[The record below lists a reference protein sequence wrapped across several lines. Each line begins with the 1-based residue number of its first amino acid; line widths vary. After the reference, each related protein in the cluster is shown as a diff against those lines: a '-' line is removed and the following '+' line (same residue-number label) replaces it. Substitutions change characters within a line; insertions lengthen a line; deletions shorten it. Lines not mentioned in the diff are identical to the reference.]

1 MSPQEPLAEP
11 AAGTPAEKSL
21 RSDILRVLLVAAFF
35 LAALYLLRLDWV
47 RAELFDREV
56 IRARLKAIGLP
67 SQLSFLV
74 LTIPLIA
81 IGLPRSWVSVMAGGV
96 FGAATG
102 FTLSMISAVIG
113 STINFYTGYLFLRG
127 PLSRRLP
134 ARFAPWRER
143 LRRNGFYWVLYL
155 RLFPISNSTM
165 TSLLAGAVRMK
176 VLHFIAASAIGFIP
190 QTAALTLLASSAAKS
205 NIQQFVLG
213 ISLLVLIVILFRVMK
228 KRTHPEPAPAAE
240 HSTR

>member
-1 MSPQEPLAEP
+1 MPDPPAEVVEP
-11 AAGTPAEKSL
+11 ARPEKPL
-21 RSDILRVLLVAAFF
+21 RSDVIRVVLVAAFF
-35 LAALYLLRLDWV
+35 LCALYLLRLDWV

-56 IRARLKAIGLP
+56 IRARLQSIGLP

-74 LTIPLIA
+74 LTIPLIS

-102 FTLSMISAVIG
+102 FTLSLVAAIVG
-113 STINFYTGYLFLRG
+113 STVNFYTGYLFLRG

-134 ARFAPWRER
+134 ERFAPWRER
-143 LRRNGFYWVLYL
+143 LRKNGFYWVLYL

-176 VLHFIAASAIGFIP
+176 LLHFVAASAIGFVP

-205 NIQQFVLG
+205 NIQQFILG
-213 ISLLVLIVILFRVMK
+213 ISLFVLVLVLFRVMR
-228 KRTHPEPAPAAE
+228 KRAAPKSPPAPE
-240 HSTR
+240 SNRGG